1 MKQFLTLALFACS
14 LVGYTQVSA
23 SFNPDYNGDGY
34 VGVDDIL
41 GVLSHYD
48 TPWEADAA
56 ENIVIDSLTQVIQ
69 SLQDQIDQ
77 MNEVCVIYGCTDI
90 EACNYDVA
98 ANTDD
103 ESCASLD
110 MCGICGGGNDCVG
123 CMDPNASLYDEG
135 ATIEGPCAYS
145 VYMTQIGYVNFVDLI
160 NQGDGS
166 DYHVFFDVGW
176 TGKLDVEPGCYSV
189 FVPEGAPWEISAVL
203 ISDELY
209 TNGASFCVEPED
221 YFSYPCSTPNSSVF
235 EEGFMDDISS
245 GFGSQWEIANS
256 SLPNVYDSCTVVR
269 WQQPAQLD
277 CYIQDSEVNCFSSS
291 PDVGIL
297 PIGRLANI
305 STLISSWVAE
315 YGLEPPSQECV
326 FQLGNEFNRGS
337 QQSCGSWTQT
347 EDIGGIGGTAS
358 VTAPSNS
365 GALLVR
371 CGGIDKTFNVTVPS
385 SYSHAFL
392 QCGELGNVSGINCV
406 FNITYNPLTTVL
418 VGTPS
423 GFDLNYSFIENTD
436 L

>member
-1 MKQFLTLALFACS
+1 MKYFLTLALFACS

-48 TPWEADAA
+48 TPWEAGAA

-103 ESCASLD
+103 GSCASLD

-145 VYMTQIGYVNFVDLI
+145 VYMTKVYGGVTLI
-160 NQGDGS
+160 NQGDGPNYQVS
-166 DYHVFFDVGW
+166 FDVGW
-176 TGKLDVEPGCYSV
+176 TGKLDIQAGCY
-189 FVPEGAPWEISAVL
+189 FVDVALGNPWDIGAVL
-203 ISDELY
+203 INDELY
-209 TNGASFCVEPED
+209 TGETSFCVEPED
-221 YFSYPCSTPNSSVF
+221 YFSYPCSTPNLSALD
-235 EEGFMDDISS
+235 EGFMDDISS
-245 GFGSQWEIANS
+245 GFGVQWEIANS

-277 CYIQDSEVNCFSSS
+277 CYIQGSEVNCTS
-291 PDVGIL
+291 PSPNLGIFPL
-297 PIGRLANI
+297 ERLANI
-305 STLISSWVAE
+305 STTISSWVAE
-315 YGLEPPSQECV
+315 HGLEAPSQECV

-392 QCGELGNVSGINCV
+392 QGGELGHVGGIRCV

-423 GFDLNYSFIENTD
+423 GIDVNYTFTEDTD